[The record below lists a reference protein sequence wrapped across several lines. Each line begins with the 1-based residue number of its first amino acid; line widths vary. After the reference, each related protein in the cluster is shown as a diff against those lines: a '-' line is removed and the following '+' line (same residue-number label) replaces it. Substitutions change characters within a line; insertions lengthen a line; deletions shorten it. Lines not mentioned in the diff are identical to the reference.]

1 MTQNASVQRAQNQAE
16 QASQEASPWIDRL
29 GRFGYTA
36 KGVVYAIVGVLA
48 FQAAIGSGGQTTG
61 SSGALQSIANQPFG
75 QLLLGLVAIG
85 LAGYV
90 VWRFAEAIADP
101 ENKGTDAKGIA
112 TRIGY
117 VVSGILYGFLAFTAV
132 QIIMGNGGGGG
143 GSSTESFTARLMSQ
157 PFGQWLVG
165 IVGVITIAAG
175 FEQLQR
181 AYKASFRKKFKLQ
194 DMSPTEQ
201 TWSTRLGRFGLS
213 ARGLVWTMIGIFFI
227 VAAYQAQPQEA
238 EGLAQVLQTLVQQP
252 FGPWLL
258 GIVALGL
265 VAYGIFMVIQARYRR
280 MIET

>member
-29 GRFGYTA
+29 GRFGYAA
-36 KGVVYAIVGVLA
+36 KGVVYAIVGILA
-48 FQAAIGSGGQTTG
+48 FQVAIGSGGRTTG
-61 SSGALQSIANQPFG
+61 SSGALQSVANQPFG
-75 QLLLGLVAIG
+75 QILLGAIAIG
-85 LAGYV
+85 LVGYV
-90 VWRFAEAIADP
+90 VWRFAEAIYDP

-132 QIIMGNGGGGG
+132 QIITGNGGGG

-165 IVGVITIAAG
+165 IVGIITIAAG

-181 AYKASFRKKFKLQ
+181 AYTASFQKKFKMGE
-194 DMSPTEQ
+194 MSPTEQ
-201 TWSTRLGRFGLS
+201 TWATRLGRFGLA
-213 ARGLVWTMIGIFFI
+213 ARGVVWTMIGIFFI

-238 EGLAQVLQTLVQQP
+238 EGLAQVLQTLTQQP

-265 VAYGIFMVIQARYRR
+265 IAYGIFMEIQARYRR